1 MKTENN
7 YSQLISQKHTLEAN
21 YLERYNQ
28 LNDQQKKAVDT
39 VLGPVIVI
47 AGPGSGKT
55 ELLGIRTANILRS
68 EQVSPHN
75 ILLLTFTNS
84 GAQNM
89 RERLVSIIGEAAYKV
104 AIYTFHSFASDIM
117 GRYAEYFFDGASYR
131 PATEVE
137 KLNIIENILAKMD
150 RSKSLSSKHFEKG
163 YTYTRD
169 IVSCISGL
177 KKGNLNGEEFKNK
190 IEANIENY
198 KEINDFAGE
207 ILAEISGKR
216 NFEVVRDGYLKI
228 YDVLEKLNQES
239 ANKKNK
245 KDKLSDKEISNP
257 VAKYLANTLSFE
269 LKKSLDDGEHKN
281 LNAWRDEYFTKNTN
295 ADSDNTSEFKILKDS
310 RQEKIEKWL
319 ELCDVYDK
327 YDREMNKQGL
337 YDFDDMIFKVTREL
351 EKNVNLR
358 NELEEKYQYI
368 MIDEFQ
374 DTNEVQFS
382 LVKNLTSSPINEGR
396 PNILAVGDDDQ
407 AIYKFQG
414 AELDNITRFVASYT
428 DVEFVTLDKN
438 YRSTQ
443 EVLDSARKVITKIE
457 DRLEVRF
464 PSQIDKNIK
473 AANKK
478 YILNRELEN
487 KIKEESNK
495 NETRESVGEIVH
507 KSFDNIYSEQDYVAS
522 TISDL
527 INNKK
532 VNPKEI
538 SVISKSHANLKS
550 LAKMMNEHKV
560 PYSYEK
566 KENVLDKQ
574 HIRELINIV
583 DFASSGTQGG
593 DDENMGLKEELL
605 PEILS
610 YTFWN
615 IDRVEIWKIA
625 EIVKNGEV
633 EIGELGEKKYKKI
646 SWLSAMLGGADTN
659 SSVKIKQV
667 ATFLIEL
674 IGDAKSMPL
683 EHMLDKIIG
692 TTNWEIDEAVSDY
705 NENKEGEI
713 ESVSSATEGGA
724 GEAENKVDSANFTS
738 PYKSHYF
745 GADNFK
751 HNKPEYL
758 EFLFALRTFMGA
770 LREYKQGE
778 LLYAKDLQEFVAIYS
793 NNDNLSLTLISP
805 FATSDEAVTLQ
816 TAHKSKG
823 LEYEYVF
830 IINSDEDEWN
840 GRGFSNKIGMPAEL
854 KLLPESDNLDD
865 KMRLYYVSMTRA
877 KHTLYITNNKNK
889 FGVLLDSEN
898 SKKAEDKN
906 ENKISKEM
914 IKVMS
919 IASKK
924 EYIDDEKVL
933 LKRLLEN
940 YKMPVTHLTNFLNLG
955 KVGPGRFVEQN
966 LLRFPQAMSASSV
979 YGSAMHEAMQNYYL
993 YFKKYQKLADIEKL
1007 KAYFENAMQR
1017 GTLTKNDYD
1026 KYLKSGY
1033 ENLEIYLKDL
1043 LERKDIEGARSKIKE
1058 SDMVEVNFANEGV
1071 HIGISHASGKIDK
1084 MQFENNEI
1092 RVTDLKTGKSFDS
1105 WEPKGASAYDKIKL
1119 HFFKYQ
1125 LAYYAL
1131 LIKNSR
1137 SYCSYKIDYGY
1148 IEFLECDDK
1157 NKINILEL
1165 KIDDELLD
1173 RVSRL
1178 TNIIYSKII
1187 NLDFPDTSKYLTKED
1202 GTEKEPTL
1210 QDILDFEE
1218 ELLNN

>member
-1 MKTENN
+1 MQIT
-7 YSQLISQKHTLEAN
+7 SQASQKHTLETN

-68 EQVSPHN
+68 EQISPHN

-117 GRYAEYFFDGASYR
+117 SRYAEYFFDGASYR

-169 IVSCISGL
+169 IMSCISGL

-198 KEINDFAGE
+198 KEINNFAGE

-228 YDVLEKLNQES
+228 YDGLEKLN
-239 ANKKNK
+239 KNN
-245 KDKLSDKEISNP
+245 KEISNP

-382 LVKNLTSSPINEGR
+382 LVKNLTSSPINEGK

-464 PSQIDKNIK
+464 PSQINKDIK
-473 AANKK
+473 AANQKYLINKK
-478 YILNRELEN
+478 VANKELEN
-487 KIKEESNK
+487 KTKEEESKNK
-495 NETRESVGEIVH
+495 IGEKLGEIVH

-889 FGVLLDSEN
+889 FGPILNLNSED
-898 SKKAEDKN
+898 AEDS

-914 IKVMS
+914 MKVMS
-919 IASKK
+919 LAGKK
-924 EYIDDEKVL
+924 EYVDDEKVL

-1137 SYCSYKIDYGY
+1137 SYSSYKIDYGY

-1165 KIDDELLD
+1165 KIDDELLN

-1178 TNIIYSKII
+1178 TNIIYCKITSL
-1187 NLDFPDTSKYLTKED
+1187 NFPDTSKYLTKED

-1218 ELLNN
+1218 ELLNQTT